1 MGVPVTDRPAG
12 NPGQKPIP
20 YATQW
25 LDDSDIQAVV
35 EVLRSEW
42 LTTGPKVAE
51 FEDVFARTVG
61 SQQAVAVSNGTAA
74 LHCAVSAINVGPGD
88 EVIVPTM
95 TFAATANCVMYRG
108 GTPVFADVLPSTL
121 LIDPTEVEAKLTPR
135 TVAVIA
141 VDYAGHPC
149 DYDKLREI
157 TDRKGIRLIA
167 DACHSLGGSY
177 KGRSVGSLADLS
189 AFSFHPVKQVTTGE
203 GGMIACDDQ
212 VLADRMRTFRNHGIT
227 SDHRQREKNGTWF
240 YEMVELG
247 WNYRITDFQCAL
259 GISQLRKLSAWV
271 GRRREI
277 ASRYDEAF
285 AESQAIKSL
294 DVDEGVVHA
303 YHLYVVR
310 IEPNKHRDRA
320 SVFNELRDR
329 GVLANVHYVPVHL
342 HPFYQRRF
350 GTGKGMCPV
359 AEKAYEQI
367 VSLPIFP
374 RMTDEDVKRVI
385 KACLEAV

>member
-1 MGVPVTDRPAG
+1 MTDRPAG
-12 NPGQKPIP
+12 DQGQHPIP

-51 FEDVFARTVG
+51 FEDVFAQTVG

-108 GTPVFADVLPSTL
+108 GTPVFADVLSSTL
-121 LIDPTEVEAKLTPR
+121 LIDPAEVEAKLTPR
-135 TVAVIA
+135 TAAVIA

-189 AFSFHPVKQVTTGE
+189 AFSFHPVKHVTTGE

-212 VLADRMRTFRNHGIT
+212 ILADRMRTFRNHGIT
-227 SDHRQREKNGTWF
+227 SDHRQREENGTWF

-277 ASRYDEAF
+277 AGRYDEAF
-285 AESQAIKSL
+285 AESQAIKPL
-294 DVDEGVVHA
+294 NVDEGVVRT
-303 YHLYVVR
+303 R
-310 IEPNKHRDRA
+310 ITFTWSGSSLTSTGIVPLFSTNC
-320 SVFNELRDR
+320 RDR
-329 GVLANVHYVPVHL
+329 GILANVHYVPVHL
-342 HPFYQRRF
+342 HPFYQQRF

-374 RMTDEDVKRVI
+374 RMTDQDVKSVI
-385 KACLEAV
+385 NACFEAV

>member
-1 MGVPVTDRPAG
+1 MTDRPAR
-12 NPGQKPIP
+12 NPGQQPIP
-20 YATQW
+20 YGRQW
-25 LDDSDIQAVV
+25 LDENDIQAVV
-35 EVLRSEW
+35 EVLRSDW

-51 FEDVFARTVG
+51 FEDVFAQAVG

-74 LHCAVSAINVGPGD
+74 LHCAVSAVNIGPGD
-88 EVIVPTM
+88 EVIVPSM

-121 LIDPTEVEAKLTPR
+121 LIDPAEVEAKLTPR
-135 TVAVIA
+135 TAAVIA

-157 TDRKGIRLIA
+157 TDRQGIRLIA

-189 AFSFHPVKQVTTGE
+189 AFSFHPVKHITTGE

-212 VLADRMRTFRNHGIT
+212 ILADRMRIFRNHGIT
-227 SDHRQREKNGTWF
+227 SDHRQREEKGTWF
-240 YEMVELG
+240 YEMVDLG

-259 GISQLRKLSAWV
+259 GISQLRKLPEWL

-277 ASRYDEAF
+277 ARRYDEAF
-285 AESQAIKSL
+285 AEAQAIKPL
-294 DVDEGVVHA
+294 CVNKDVTHA

-310 IEPNKHRDRA
+310 IEPNKWRDRA
-320 SVFNELRDR
+320 SVFNDLRDR
-329 GVLANVHYVPVHL
+329 GILANVHYVPVHL
-342 HPFYQRRF
+342 HPFYQQRF

-374 RMTDEDVKRVI
+374 RMTDQDVKRVI